1 MERRNL
7 GFCVQ
12 GESPDGAQL
21 WSWWNDT
28 PRFLPQNHV
37 LPDLSEMTS
46 RGAVD
51 GEAGARLAQRLQQL
65 RNGSA
70 GSYPATEPA
79 LGWAHPYGVALGMTG
94 GDQIEQVPGVDVAWS
109 ASQNAYRLV
118 ELQAKMNLER
128 QPYALISSN
137 GQPTRIEDHV
147 NPEGNHGSWV
157 DWNMNMTFSNGE
169 GFFFAGSPDHQ
180 AEHVEFLGLQPDY
193 EDRLRAFQPIDLQ
206 HLIRYRGTS

>member
-1 MERRNL
+1 
-7 GFCVQ
+7 
-12 GESPDGAQL
+12 
-21 WSWWNDT
+21 
-28 PRFLPQNHV
+28 
-37 LPDLSEMTS
+37 MTS

-79 LGWAHPYGVALGMTG
+79 LGWAHPYGVAYGGMTG

-169 GFFFAGSPDHQ
+169 GFFFAGSPTTRPSTSSSWVCSRTTRI
-180 AEHVEFLGLQPDY
+180 ACGPFS
-193 EDRLRAFQPIDLQ
+193 RSTSSTSSAT
-206 HLIRYRGTS
+206 RGTS